1 MLILKV
7 RRVMIS
13 FLSLPVYR
21 IGYQVPVFIECHV
34 NDLREFRM
42 VLYYNGITHA
52 PDISFQQQLCV
63 HRDICYFRP
72 RCRPFLPAGC

>member
-1 MLILKV
+1 MYPARNPIYEKSINCLSMLILKV

-21 IGYQVPVFIECHV
+21 IGYQVTVFIECHV

-42 VLYYNGITHA
+42 VLYYN
-52 PDISFQQQLCV
+52 
-63 HRDICYFRP
+63 
-72 RCRPFLPAGC
+72 

>member
-21 IGYQVPVFIECHV
+21 IGYQVTVFIECHV

-42 VLYYNGITHA
+42 VLYYN
-52 PDISFQQQLCV
+52 
-63 HRDICYFRP
+63 
-72 RCRPFLPAGC
+72 